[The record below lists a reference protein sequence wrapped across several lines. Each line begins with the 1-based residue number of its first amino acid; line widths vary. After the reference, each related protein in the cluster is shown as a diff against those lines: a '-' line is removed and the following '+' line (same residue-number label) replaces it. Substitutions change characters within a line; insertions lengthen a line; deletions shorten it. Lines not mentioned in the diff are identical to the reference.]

1 MPRVESIMVS
11 PILTITSEA
20 PVFEAARTM
29 GEKHVGSLI
38 VLEESQPV
46 GIITE
51 RDLLSNVIAKEL
63 DMKQT
68 CVRKVMK
75 SPLVTV
81 DGDTQLE
88 DAISL
93 MVERKITRL
102 PVKRGGELVGIITS
116 REIFNFLS
124 FFLHSLK

>member
-1 MPRVESIMVS
+1 MTS
-11 PILTITSEA
+11 PALTVTSDA
-20 PVFEAARTM
+20 SVFEAARTM

-38 VLEESQPV
+38 VFEDSQPV
-46 GIITE
+46 GIVTE
-51 RDLLSNVIAKEL
+51 QDLLCNVIAKQL
-63 DMKQT
+63 DMKRT
-68 CVRKVMK
+68 YVREVMS

-81 DGDTQLE
+81 DGDTPLE

-102 PVKRGGELVGIITS
+102 PVKQGNEIVGIVTS
-116 REIFNFLS
+116 KEIFDFLS

>member
-1 MPRVESIMVS
+1 MPKVQTIMIS
-11 PILTITSEA
+11 PVLTISGEA

-29 GEKHVGSLI
+29 GERHVGSLI
-38 VLEESQPV
+38 VFEHSQPV

-51 RDLLSNVIAKEL
+51 RDLLSNVIAKQL
-63 DMKQT
+63 DMKQIS
-68 CVRKVMK
+68 VREVMN

-81 DGDTQLE
+81 DGDTPLE
-88 DAISL
+88 DAIAL

-102 PVKRGGELVGIITS
+102 PVKRNGEIVGIVTS
-116 REIFNFLS
+116 REIFDFLS

>member
-1 MPRVESIMVS
+1 MPKVEAIMIS
-11 PILTITSEA
+11 PILTITSDA
-20 PVFEAARTM
+20 PIFEAARIM

-38 VLEESQPV
+38 VLEDSQPV

-68 CVRKVMK
+68 CVGKVM
-75 SPLVTV
+75 STPLVTV
-81 DGDTQLE
+81 DGDVQLE

-102 PVKRGGELVGIITS
+102 PVKRGDELVGIVTS
-116 REIFNFLS
+116 REIFDFLS
-124 FFLHSLK
+124 FFLHSLR